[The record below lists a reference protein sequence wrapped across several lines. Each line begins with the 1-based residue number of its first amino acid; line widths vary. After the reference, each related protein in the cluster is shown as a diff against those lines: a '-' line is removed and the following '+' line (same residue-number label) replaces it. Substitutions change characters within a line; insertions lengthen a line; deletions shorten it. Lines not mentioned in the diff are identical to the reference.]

1 MIYKARIPFT
11 SSGGLRY
18 GWYSSSVMHGLI
30 MEHTDTEYA
39 GLLHSG
45 QVRPFSQSVISRNGS
60 SVWIVTALNDEA
72 YEKILRPVLALESAE
87 ITQKNDTIT
96 FGMAEFVSTSY
107 EELFAEHYIHSDPS
121 RLVKMDILTPTAFKA
136 GGKYINLPDPL
147 MILSGAARRFDN
159 DCDIHETM
167 SDSLF
172 EEIAQ
177 RVSFSSFDLH
187 SASFPLERVGIPSF
201 YGSVVMKVSGSET
214 FCRYINMI
222 CDYASYTG
230 IGIKTALGMGQ
241 TAYSVINK
249 ARKEEIS

>member
-11 SSGGLRY
+11 SSGGLKY
-18 GWYSSSVMHGLI
+18 GWYASSLMHGLI

-39 GLLHSG
+39 ALLHSG
-45 QVRPFSQSVISRNGS
+45 QLRAFSQSVRSVNGS
-60 SVWIVTALNDEA
+60 NEWTVTALNDEA
-72 YEKILRPVLALESAE
+72 YEKILLPVLALESAQ
-87 ITQKNDTIT
+87 ITQKNDTVT
-96 FGMAEFVSTSY
+96 FGRAEITSTSY
-107 EELFAEHYIHSDPS
+107 EKLFAAHYIQSDPS
-121 RLVKMDILTPTAFKA
+121 RLVRMDILTPASFKA
-136 GGKYINLPDPL
+136 GGKYLNLPDPL
-147 MILSGAARRFDN
+147 MILSGAAKRFDK

-167 SDSLF
+167 YDSLF

-187 SASFPLERVGIPSF
+187 SASFPLERVGIPAF
-201 YGSVVMKVSGSET
+201 HGSVVMKVSGSET

-249 ARKEEIS
+249 ARKEEKS